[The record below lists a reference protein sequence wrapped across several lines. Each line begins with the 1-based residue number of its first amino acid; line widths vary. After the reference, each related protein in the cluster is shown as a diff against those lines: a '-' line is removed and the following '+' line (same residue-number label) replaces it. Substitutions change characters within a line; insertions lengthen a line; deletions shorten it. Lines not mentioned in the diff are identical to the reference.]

1 MEIKKK
7 IEGNDYLVMEVRY
20 KLGGMNYFSG
30 NNERRGVYIHFTK
43 ETIKGHSRSFSLA
56 GKGNFKVFMVPLKR
70 KSQKRMDE
78 VFEILE
84 IHALKLFELW
94 KGGRYRDMAVL
105 VGGYDYQD
113 AEHAA

>member
-1 MEIKKK
+1 MEIKKRIK
-7 IEGNDYLVMEVRY
+7 ENDFLLMEVLY
-20 KLGGMNYFSG
+20 DLGGTNYFSG
-30 NNERRGVYIHFTK
+30 NVDRRGVYIHFTK
-43 ETIKGHSRSFSLA
+43 VTINGYRRTMQPLA
-56 GKGNFKVFMVPLKR
+56 EGNFKVFMVPLKR

-94 KGGRYRDMAVL
+94 KEGKYRDMAVL
-105 VGGYDYQD
+105 VGGYDYQN